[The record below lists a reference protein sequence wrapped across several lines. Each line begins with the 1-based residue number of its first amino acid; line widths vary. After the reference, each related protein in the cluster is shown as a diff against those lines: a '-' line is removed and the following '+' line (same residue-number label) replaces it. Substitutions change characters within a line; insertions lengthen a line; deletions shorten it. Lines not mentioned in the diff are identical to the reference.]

1 LKGKNHGERE
11 ERRGVKMKLEKR
23 EYWEYWEYV
32 QKRKLDPRWVL
43 TS

>member
-1 LKGKNHGERE
+1 MGKGKKE
-11 ERRGVKMKLEKR
+11 GVKMKLEKR

>member
-1 LKGKNHGERE
+1 MGKGKKE
-11 ERRGVKMKLEKR
+11 GVKMKLEKR
-23 EYWEYWEYV
+23 EYWEYWEYWEYV